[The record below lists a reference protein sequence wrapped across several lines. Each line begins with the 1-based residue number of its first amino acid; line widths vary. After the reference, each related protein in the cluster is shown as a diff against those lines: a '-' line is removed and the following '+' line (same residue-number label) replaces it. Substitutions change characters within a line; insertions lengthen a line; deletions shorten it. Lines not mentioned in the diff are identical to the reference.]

1 MKRLVAIAIVVLA
14 VLALAAMPIL
24 AAGPKTV
31 RKGPEYQARPLNFA
45 LVGKVVT
52 DYDPVTG
59 EVGVSVLKRKKN
71 VEAGDELVLELDL
84 LTRVRA
90 CSADKGDFIDP
101 DKWAGV
107 LDEGVVITATGVVRA
122 GVYTARM
129 IVVHDCE
136 R

>member
-90 CSADKGDFIDP
+90 CSADPGEFIDHEEWE
-101 DKWAGV
+101 DALV
-107 LDEGVVITATGVVRA
+107 ADVVITATGVVKDN
-122 GVYTARM
+122 VYEART